1 MRSENDELRT
11 KLNNETARVR
21 WHELQR
27 HFAMGAVVTVDASED
42 LIEVAIS
49 MASDDTARIEHLL
62 RDDRI
67 RRTNAD
73 EANEWTRV
81 DQELWCVVVAPWV
94 LVQAVG
100 ARA

>member
-42 LIEVAIS
+42 S
-49 MASDDTARIEHLL
+49 
-62 RDDRI
+62 
-67 RRTNAD
+67 
-73 EANEWTRV
+73 
-81 DQELWCVVVAPWV
+81 P
-94 LVQAVG
+94 
-100 ARA
+100 